1 VGGNGTNG
9 NGRHPPEP
17 RDEPALQQWVP
28 GPGWQR
34 RPHPVPRRRGDRRRL
49 RLVLAG
55 TGAILLLVAWSL
67 AFTNGVRSVEPTIE
81 DEDFVADA
89 EDLCTEVRDRL
100 ADAAADRRDRELSPA
115 ERADAVDATVDALAD
130 MARDL
135 RDISPPGEDGEEV
148 AAWLAEWGQVLE
160 SGRRT
165 ADALR
170 REDDDAAEQAAR
182 DGQDPARAVN
192 AFAGANGLPACGT
205 TPA

>member
-1 VGGNGTNG
+1 
-9 NGRHPPEP
+9 
-17 RDEPALQQWVP
+17 
-28 GPGWQR
+28 
-34 RPHPVPRRRGDRRRL
+34 
-49 RLVLAG
+49 
-55 TGAILLLVAWSL
+55 VAWSL

-89 EDLCTEVRDRL
+89 EDLCTDVRDRL
-100 ADAAADRRDRELSPA
+100 ADAAAARRDRELSPA

-130 MARDL
+130 MVRDL
-135 RDISPPGEDGEEV
+135 REISPAGEDGEEV
-148 AAWLAEWGQVLE
+148 AVWLSDWEQVLE